1 VSHRSVAA
9 PSSRGGD
16 AAEQKPSMPAG
27 TSPDSRGRADFR
39 GSADG
44 TQDVGIVV
52 SGERSL
58 AAKPPSKRQ
67 RRRQ

>member
-27 TSPDSRGRADFR
+27 AWPDSADFR

-58 AAKPPSKRQ
+58 AAKPPSKR
-67 RRRQ
+67 